1 MKELLLTKSEK
12 DLTITCLEQ
21 EKAKFQKELETYTT
35 NKEFV
40 LTNIYADYAE
50 DCKEECILE
59 DIDFFKAMI
68 VTYDELLVKFRSEE
82 SLLVNDCE
90 LEHLVIIIEPVL
102 ETNSDYLTI
111 IRKLQ

>member
-12 DLTITCLEQ
+12 DLTIIRLEQ
-21 EKAKFQKELETYTT
+21 ERVKFQKELETYTT

-40 LTNIYADYAE
+40 LTKIYEDYAE

-82 SLLVNDCE
+82 LLLVNACE

-102 ETNSDYLTI
+102 ETNKEYETI
-111 IRKLQ
+111 ISKLQ